1 MLRNDDAAASPGNAR
16 ERRSGMDMP
25 GTHADSEDRT
35 AADNIIHVADGA
47 KSAVVAD
54 LVADELDV
62 VGLNPMPGVCR
73 FWRVSMVCWCCSTV
87 WPCCR
92 WWC

>member
-47 KSAVVAD
+47 KSAV
-54 LVADELDV
+54 
-62 VGLNPMPGVCR
+62 CR

>member
-35 AADNIIHVADGA
+35 AADNIVHVYNFTCEFYAFG
-47 KSAVVAD
+47 
-54 LVADELDV
+54 
-62 VGLNPMPGVCR
+62 
-73 FWRVSMVCWCCSTV
+73 
-87 WPCCR
+87 
-92 WWC
+92 